1 MSPYKRPD
9 YSASELRTKYAYTFS
24 TIAEIYKYYHHEEK
38 VGTRFEE
45 IVKLVDQLNK
55 EERLSEYLYE
65 SLKDLFEQYPTLL
78 PGVVQKG
85 YETNENKEI
94 EHLNRLGGLLSLVQ
108 SDLSLELHEL
118 LKEEKERYVKKYAN
132 V

>member
-1 MSPYKRPD
+1 MSPYERPD
-9 YSASELRTKYAYTFS
+9 YSASELRTKYAYVFS

-45 IVKLVDQLNK
+45 VVKLVNQLNK

-78 PGVVQKG
+78 PGVVQNG

-118 LKEEKERYVKKYAN
+118 LKEEKERYVKKYL
-132 V
+132 